1 MRKYIN
7 LIIGFAGLILFIAV
21 VISIWIGLGYLAG
34 LLIHSFI
41 PSFNPA
47 WAIIVFLLAVLIKK

>member
-1 MRKYIN
+1 MKKYIN
-7 LIIGFAGLILFIAV
+7 LIIGFAVLILFIAV
-21 VISIWIGLGYLAG
+21 MISIWAGLGYLVG

-47 WAIIVFLLAVLIKK
+47 WAVIVFLLVVLIKG

>member
-1 MRKYIN
+1 MKKI
-7 LIIGFAGLILFIAV
+7 LKWIIVWAVLVLFMLS
-21 VISIWIGLGYLAG
+21 VIVIWAGLGYLVG

-47 WAIIVFLLAVLIKK
+47 WAVIVFLLVIFIKK